1 MRWNF
6 LQHTCP
12 KLYPGILTKQFITF
26 THTIHVPI
34 LIYTVYYKH
43 VPMFSSHTLEINT
56 VYLWNGYLIKVCCY
70 CTGHIYYF
78 EIMQVNK
85 LGNLSRLL
93 TSIYLITQNRVAYT
107 VVIFIHVYSLLL
119 GGMRHLAIDKI

>member
-1 MRWNF
+1 MIYFLLIKNLCFLFNMQSKEKGEVEFF

-12 KLYPGILTKQFITF
+12 KLYPDIVTKQFITF

-93 TSIYLITQNRVAYT
+93 TSQ
-107 VVIFIHVYSLLL
+107 FILSH
-119 GGMRHLAIDKI
+119 KIG